1 MGRKVKAGIIFLVI
15 LLILSLTGA
24 ATGFYFFQ
32 QEKYKVDALR
42 KELENVKA
50 EREYIEKKLAES
62 RSEVKELNVRLEAT
76 QRRIDELNSE
86 LKRAESE
93 NTELTSQI
101 ETLQSKLQQQKKI
114 SEEWRVKQTQAQKE
128 IDNLQTLLNS
138 LQENKEK
145 LEAQIA
151 QLEAKKEVALGKI
164 VVGEERPAEEQP
176 ASSAQAAASQVVP
189 TLEGKVLVI
198 NRDYDF
204 AVINL
209 GRQQGIGEGDVF
221 SVYHNNNY
229 IGDIQVERVQ
239 ETMSAFGFTTPDI
252 EDNISEGIDLALG
265 KIASGEEKPVK
276 EQAAP
281 SAQLAAPQ
289 AVSTLEGQVLV
300 INRDYNFAVI
310 NLGLQDGISE
320 ADVFSVYHEDDY
332 IGDIQVDKI
341 QKNMGSCV
349 FLTEEVKNKIREGD
363 RVIRK

>member
-1 MGRKVKAGIIFLVI
+1 MGRKAKVGIIFLVI
-15 LLILSLTGA
+15 LLILSLAGA
-24 ATGFYFFQ
+24 AIGFYFFQ
-32 QEKYKVDALR
+32 QEKYKVDALS
-42 KELENVKA
+42 KELENVRA

-62 RSEVKELNVRLEAT
+62 RSEVKELNARLDTT
-76 QRRIDELNSE
+76 QRQIDELNSE
-86 LKRAESE
+86 LKRAESAK
-93 NTELTSQI
+93 NELTSQI
-101 ETLQSKLQQQKKI
+101 ETLQAKLQQQEKI
-114 SEEWRVKQTQAQKE
+114 REEWMAKQTQAQKE

-138 LQENKEK
+138 LRENKEK
-145 LEAQIA
+145 LETQIA

-164 VVGEERPAEEQP
+164 VIGEKRLSGE
-176 ASSAQAAASQVVP
+176 QAAP
-189 TLEGKVLVI
+189 MLKGKVLVI

-239 ETMSAFGFTTPDI
+239 ETMSAFGFTTPGI
-252 EDNISEGIDLALG
+252 ENKITEGDDLALG
-265 KIASGEEKPVK
+265 KIASGKEKPVK

-289 AVSTLEGQVLV
+289 AAPILEGRVLV
-300 INRDYNFAVI
+300 INRDYDFAVI
-310 NLGLQDGISE
+310 NLGRQDGVSE
-320 ADVFSVYHEDDY
+320 ADVFSVYHEDNY

>member
-1 MGRKVKAGIIFLVI
+1 MGRKAKVGIIFLVI
-15 LLILSLTGA
+15 LLILSLAGA
-24 ATGFYFFQ
+24 AIGFYFFQ
-32 QEKYKVDALR
+32 QEKYKVDALS
-42 KELENVKA
+42 KELENVRA

-76 QRRIDELNSE
+76 QRQIDELNSE

-93 NTELTSQI
+93 KNELSSKI
-101 ETLQSKLQQQKKI
+101 ETLQSKLQQQEKI
-114 SEEWRVKQTQAQKE
+114 REEWRAKQTQTQKE

-145 LEAQIA
+145 LETQIA

-164 VVGEERPAEEQP
+164 VVGEKRLAREQTAP
-176 ASSAQAAASQVVP
+176 SAQLAAPQAAP
-189 TLEGKVLVI
+189 TLQGKVLVI

-252 EDNISEGIDLALG
+252 ENKITEGVDLALG
-265 KIASGEEKPVK
+265 KIASGKEKPVK

-281 SAQLAAPQ
+281 SAQLATPQ
-289 AVSTLEGQVLV
+289 AAPILEGRVLV

-310 NLGLQDGISE
+310 NLGRQDGVSE